1 MITFRNREI
10 ANEQLVLDSRTALYY
25 LGPALTLRNCTLV
38 VKVPAK
44 ALVVTQT
51 RLIDCTIEV
60 ARVLKNFQW
69 DHAHLIG
76 CRFKGRFVGNDF
88 GEWPSSPNQASMV
101 DCDFNSAHVDQTR
114 FLGCDTRTLRF
125 PRWPCFTLFDT
136 ARRAAE
142 LAALPW
148 PGKKGYIIAEGFA
161 EDPPSTTAVTF
172 VAPDLAKFCGT
183 TPEAIKALIENLDGA
198 YY

>member
-10 ANEQLVLDSRTALYY
+10 ANEQLVLDSRTELYY

-44 ALVVTQT
+44 ALVVNQV

-60 ARVLKNFQW
+60 ARVLKNFAW
-69 DHAHLIG
+69 DAVHLKG
-76 CRFKGRFVGNDF
+76 CRFKGRFFSNDF
-88 GEWPSSPNQASMV
+88 GNVRDATQASIV
-101 DCDFNSAHVDQTR
+101 DCDFSSAHVDQCR
-114 FLGCDTRTLRF
+114 FLHCDVRTLRF
-125 PRWPCFTLFDT
+125 PPWPYFTLFDP

-148 PGKKGYIIAEGFA
+148 PGKKGHIIAELFA
-161 EDPPSTTAVTF
+161 ETAPST
-172 VAPDLAKFCGT
+172 VALTYEAADLAKFCGT
-183 TPEAIKALIENLDGA
+183 TPEAIKALIEKLDGV